1 MGWYHAIQLIEGKC
15 PSATLAHIVEPWFL
29 GGGAS
34 GPGGAEFAT
43 FVAANPQISFHSS
56 LATLPL
62 PSSSKPRLVLIS
74 GRTADNPRLLTECI
88 ALGVKTIYLE
98 KPGAPTVAELDAMSS
113 AATASNVSVLM
124 GYNKNVCKYVRK
136 VRENFASNETPPNSF
151 VTFVTNNAYEPSD
164 ASLGECFERNREG
177 MLKNMAIHELC
188 LLVSFFDV
196 TVENIAKVEVDKSFS
211 SMKSLKGPSGD
222 TFTDFD
228 KIKFKIFTKA
238 GAGKNGV
245 SVQADRCGGETSWAT
260 VSDASS
266 GKESF
271 RWSMPDEE
279 DEANVEKLK
288 KKYPDAMPYFF
299 SQDPDYITVKERVAK
314 TAADGSV
321 AEGIA
326 TIKIACETMRVAEW
340 LKEECEKQL

>member
-1 MGWYHAIQLIEGKC
+1 MTQAEVVLVGCGAPLRGMGWYHAIQLIEGKC

-74 GRTADNPRLLTECI
+74 GRTGDNPRLLTECI

-151 VTFVTNNAYEPSD
+151 VTFVTNNAYE
-164 ASLGECFERNREG
+164 
-177 MLKNMAIHELC
+177 
-188 LLVSFFDV
+188 VS
-196 TVENIAKVEVDKSFS
+196 E
-211 SMKSLKGPSGD
+211 
-222 TFTDFD
+222 
-228 KIKFKIFTKA
+228 
-238 GAGKNGV
+238 
-245 SVQADRCGGETSWAT
+245 
-260 VSDASS
+260 
-266 GKESF
+266 
-271 RWSMPDEE
+271 
-279 DEANVEKLK
+279 
-288 KKYPDAMPYFF
+288 
-299 SQDPDYITVKERVAK
+299 
-314 TAADGSV
+314 
-321 AEGIA
+321 
-326 TIKIACETMRVAEW
+326 
-340 LKEECEKQL
+340 